1 MKQVQTQ
8 YMRRFIGAM
17 AGYVALLFLSLAG
30 IERWP
35 DSIWRFALA
44 LLPLAPLGVALWAML
59 AFLTRQD
66 ELQQHIQLGATAFA
80 ASAAGLL
87 TFAYGL
93 LENVGFPPFRTIWFL
108 PLIIMLWGIG
118 AAIFSRKYQ

>member
-1 MKQVQTQ
+1 MRKAQTL
-8 YMRRFIGAM
+8 YLRRFISAM
-17 AGYVALLFLSLAG
+17 LGYVILLSLSLIG

-35 DSIWRFALA
+35 DSAWRFALA
-44 LLPLAPLGVALWAML
+44 LLPVTPLIVALWAIL
-59 AFLTRQD
+59 AFLLQQD

-108 PLIIMLWGIG
+108 PLIVVLWGVG
-118 AAIFSRKYQ
+118 VTIFSRKYQ